1 MQDFLDVP
9 FDTEKEEASPAFAL
23 LPRDRYKAEIVSAMA
38 GPTKNGLGYSVNLK
52 WSITEGEFENRIVF
66 QNILIQHESAEAQK
80 FGRQKFKDVLVAL
93 GIKEAVSDLNVM
105 LNKPCLIGVIIRQ
118 DKSGQYPDRNEV
130 GRVMPLPAHNGPT
143 RDAIREAQKTQPAFK
158 AANGEMS
165 DSIPF

>member
-9 FDTEKEEASPAFAL
+9 FETEKEEASPAFAL

-52 WSITEGEFENRIVF
+52 WSITEGEFEHRIVF
-66 QNILIQHESAEAQK
+66 QTILIQHESAEAQK
-80 FGRQKFKDVLVAL
+80 YGRQKFKDVLVAL
-93 GIKEAVSDLNVM
+93 GINESVSDLNVM
-105 LNKPCLIGVIIRQ
+105 LNKPCLIGVTVRQ

-130 GRVMPLPAHNGPT
+130 ARVMPLPVHNGPT
-143 RDAIREAQKTQPAFK
+143 RDAIREAQKVQPAFK
-158 AANGEMS
+158 AVNGEMS